1 MKLLTLDVETTM
13 NAPGELDKAHP
24 MHPDNHIVLLGT
36 RITGQPGIQSYT
48 SDQWEI
54 NLYEQLNNNDFDF
67 IVGCNISF
75 DLLYM
80 YKKSEQIKQQ
90 LQNKRLWD
98 IQLAEYLLSGQQS
111 KYPSLDG
118 MSKQYYLPMK
128 DTAVTSY
135 FEKGIG
141 SDRIPLDLLREYLA
155 QDVINTEQIAMSQ
168 IQRCTAT
175 GQLDLVISQME
186 ALHCTTE
193 MMFNGL
199 NIDMNYY
206 KDYASTV
213 AVTYADN
220 EQELKDK
227 VATIV
232 MNDELYPLDD
242 VASPTQWSKL
252 LFGGTKKVDTK
263 EVVGLYK
270 NGKIKTKKVTTEVKT
285 SAFCDVPPLDEWKSE
300 KTGKVSVDEKVLT
313 VIEKETKNKEVKEVV
328 TTLLKH
334 RDLTKQLTTYIQG
347 LSKHVINDTS
357 NNTYT
362 IHGRLNHV
370 TTSTGRL
377 SSSSPNLQN
386 ISNNPI
392 KKVFT
397 SRWGK
402 EGWLIEFDF
411 QQLEVAVLAHLT
423 QDPQL
428 IEDISTGKDIH
439 TELYKDMFHVEP
451 TKDERKWF
459 KRLTFGLIYGAGA
472 KTLADNA
479 GCSLDVSKRFMEAF
493 YARYPSVH
501 TWHQMI
507 QVQAGMEGIHELLER
522 GGFELGKTWRHKSET
537 GRIYCF
543 KQYKNKYADS
553 GYSSRPA
560 YAYSPTELKNY
571 PVQGLATG
579 DIVPMMLGVL
589 FRKFRDNPNI
599 KLVNTVHDSILLDV
613 VGNEEYI
620 NIIIKEVAHVL
631 NNTHMFYEKT
641 FEKPL
646 ALKLSAGCSVGKN
659 WFEMKERTI

>member
-13 NAPGELDKAHP
+13 NAPGDLDKAHP
-24 MHPDNHIVLLGT
+24 MHPDNYIVLLGT
-36 RITGQPGIQSYT
+36 RITGQSGSQCYGPEL
-48 SDQWEI
+48 WEN
-54 NLYEQLNNNDFDF
+54 NLYEQLYNNDFDF

-80 YKKSEQIKQQ
+80 YPASLRIKHQ
-90 LQNKRLWD
+90 LQSKRLWD
-98 IQLAEYLLSGQQS
+98 IQIAEYLLTAQQS
-111 KYPSLDG
+111 KYPSLDS
-118 MSKQYYLPMK
+118 MSVKYGLPVK
-128 DTAVTSY
+128 DAAVTSY
-135 FEKGIG
+135 FDKGIG

-155 QDVINTEQIAMSQ
+155 RDVINTEQIALKQ
-168 IQRCTAT
+168 IEQAT
-175 GQLDLVISQME
+175 ESGQLNLIISQME

-199 NIDMNYY
+199 NIDMDYY
-206 KDYASTV
+206 KNYAAEV
-213 AVTYADN
+213 AVTFADN
-220 EQELKDK
+220 EQKLKDS
-227 VATIV
+227 VATV
-232 MNDELYPLDD
+232 VLDETLYPLDD

-270 NGKIKTKKVTTEVKT
+270 NGKVKTKKVTTEVKT
-285 SAFCDVPPLDEWKSE
+285 SAFCDITPLDEWKSE

-328 TTLLKH
+328 STLLKH

-347 LSKHVINDTS
+347 LSKHVIYHKDEDAYS
-357 NNTYT
+357 

-397 SRWGK
+397 SRWGAQ
-402 EGWLIEFDF
+402 GCLIEFDF

-423 QDPQL
+423 KDPQL

-451 TKDERKWF
+451 TKEERKWF

-479 GCSLDVSKRFMEAF
+479 GCTLDVSKGFMEAF
-493 YARYPSVH
+493 YNRYPG
-501 TWHQMI
+501 
-507 QVQAGMEGIHELLER
+507 VQAWNEEIQIKASLDGMHYVADSGYELI
-522 GGFELGKTWRHKSET
+522 KTWLHKSET
-537 GRIYCF
+537 SRIYCF

-553 GYSSRPA
+553 AYSSRPE
-560 YAYSPTELKNY
+560 YGYSPTELKNY

-589 FRKFRDNPNI
+589 FRKFKDTVGL

-613 VGNEEYI
+613 VGNEENI
-620 NIIIKEVAHVL
+620 NKIIKEVTDVL
-631 NNTHMFYEKT
+631 NNTHLFYEKT